1 MTFRKKVI
9 MVSNDRFDNQNEY
22 SISDITSKINTLEGK
37 VNSGGSGDSLPVGT
51 ITFFGSATVPTGYLI
66 CNGVAVSRTTFSNLF
81 SVIGTSFG
89 SGDGKTTFNL
99 PNLLDKFIEGNIT
112 VGTEKSAG
120 LPNIKGNIAFT
131 CTSGDDNTGGAF
143 SKTSSTAYGASSGT
157 TGPAKFTYNSFDASR
172 SSSIYGNSDTVQP
185 PSLTL
190 LPCIKVYSSVTNTSD
205 VDVTAFLNTV
215 TNLPANYL
223 SLGKQTISDTQL
235 KSVSDKLRLS
245 SSCFPSATYDELT
258 QVNNTAYTA
267 PANGWFVFSGIMSS
281 VNNYISLLNTVTGL
295 RHLCAAEPAGA
306 HLCVYMMA
314 RKGETVFLDHSP
326 YTTAKVSKFCYNN
339 PTDKE

>member
-1 MTFRKKVI
+1 
-9 MVSNDRFDNQNEY
+9 MVSNNRFDNQNEY
-22 SISDITSKINTLEGK
+22 SISDITNKISALEDK
-37 VNSGGSGDSLPVGT
+37 TNSGGSGNSSGDSLPVGT
-51 ITFFGSATVPTGYLI
+51 ITFFGSATVPAGYLI
-66 CNGVAVSRTTFSNLF
+66 CNGVAVSRTTFSTLF

-89 SGDGKTTFNL
+89 SGDGKNTFNL
-99 PNLLDKFIEGNIT
+99 PNLLGKFIEGNIT

-120 LPNIKGNIAFT
+120 LPNIKGDIAFT

-143 SKTSSTAYGASSGT
+143 SKTPGSSAYGACAGL
-157 TGPAKFTYNSFDASR
+157 TGPAKFTFNRFDASR

-223 SLGKQTISDTQL
+223 SLGGQAISDTQL
-235 KSVSDKLRLS
+235 KSVSDKLRLP
-245 SSCFPSATYDELT
+245 SSCFPSTTYDALT
-258 QVNNTAYTA
+258 QVSGTTYTA
-267 PANGWFVFSGIMSS
+267 PADGWFAFSGIMSGTNS
-281 VNNYISLLNTVTGL
+281 YIALENTVTGL
-295 RHLCAAEPAGA
+295 RHLCASAPAGW
-306 HLCVYMMA
+306 HLSVYMMA
-314 RKGETVFLDHSP
+314 RKGETVMLVYTP
-326 YTTAKVSKFCYNN
+326 YTSAKIGRFYYNN